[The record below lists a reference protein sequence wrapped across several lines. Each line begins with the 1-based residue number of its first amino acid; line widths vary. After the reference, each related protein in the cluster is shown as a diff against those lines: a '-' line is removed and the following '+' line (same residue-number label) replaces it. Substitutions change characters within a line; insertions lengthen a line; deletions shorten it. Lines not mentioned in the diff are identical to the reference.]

1 MQIIISN
8 NDKLAAAS
16 AAAATKRFVFLAG
29 FSVVAI
35 IGMFLMLD
43 YYSGEISGN
52 VDVPVAAHNKIAD
65 NQPVMQT
72 ENIFEV
78 VSQQQEEAREY
89 RSNAIRAGF
98 RRPAKTEEN
107 RQPHNDEKPFLP
119 PKSPEGAS
127 Y

>member
-1 MQIIISN
+1 MQIIIS
-8 NDKLAAAS
+8 KKAELAS
-16 AAAATKRFVFLAG
+16 ASADVATKRFIILAG
-29 FSVVAI
+29 FSVIVI

-52 VDVPVAAHNKIAD
+52 ASAPVAVQDKIAD
-65 NQPVMQT
+65 HQPVMQT

-89 RSNAIRAGF
+89 RSNAVRADF
-98 RRPAKTEEN
+98 RRPAQAEGN
-107 RQPHNDEKPFLP
+107 RPPNNDEKPVLP
-119 PKSPEGAS
+119 PNSPEGAS